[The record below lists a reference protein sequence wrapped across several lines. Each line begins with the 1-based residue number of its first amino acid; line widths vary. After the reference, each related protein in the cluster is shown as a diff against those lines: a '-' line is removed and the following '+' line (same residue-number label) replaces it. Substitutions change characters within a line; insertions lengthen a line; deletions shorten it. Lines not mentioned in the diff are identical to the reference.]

1 MNKKKKISITLL
13 IILFIFNSCL
23 LSVIYKSEKSLVYEC
38 KISVAGQMEK
48 LIANNKIMK
57 AIELDVEDLEMQIV
71 YQLAK
76 RSIVKIEIA
85 DSVGS
90 GVIWKISDDEII
102 VVSNRHL
109 LMKAVD
115 ANITFCNNERVK
127 ANVLGYSQQYDIAFV
142 SVRIEDVSKN
152 SLRDIYEAVP
162 LIYDL
167 ESQDDRETFEKDM
180 IGSNVLQIGAEQGNE
195 RYIFFAGK
203 IQKVTF
209 LEIFNAQVIESKCF
223 SKAGMSGGGMFD
235 ALGQFI
241 GMISGGDVTEN
252 DAVKESEITY
262 SISASLIEQEYQE
275 IIAR

>member
-1 MNKKKKISITLL
+1 MNRKKKISITLL
-13 IILFIFNSCL
+13 IILFIFNSCF
-23 LSVIYKSEKSLVYEC
+23 LSVIFKSEKSLVYEC
-38 KISVAGQMEK
+38 KISVARQMEK
-48 LIANNKIMK
+48 LIANNEIMK

-127 ANVLGYSQQYDIAFV
+127 AKVLGYSQQYDIAFI

-167 ESQDDRETFEKDM
+167 ENQDDRETFEKDM

-195 RYIFFAGK
+195 KYIFFAGK

-209 LEIFNAQVIESKCF
+209 LELFNTQVIESKCF

-241 GMISGGDVTEN
+241 GMISGGDVKEN
-252 DAVKESEITY
+252 DTVKESEITY